1 MVFSEIRLGKSG
13 DDFEIYFVLE
23 QFRFKLGEELR
34 LVVCCDFLL

>member
-1 MVFSEIRLGKSG
+1 MAFYEIRLGKSV
-13 DDFEIYFVLE
+13 DDFEFHVVSE